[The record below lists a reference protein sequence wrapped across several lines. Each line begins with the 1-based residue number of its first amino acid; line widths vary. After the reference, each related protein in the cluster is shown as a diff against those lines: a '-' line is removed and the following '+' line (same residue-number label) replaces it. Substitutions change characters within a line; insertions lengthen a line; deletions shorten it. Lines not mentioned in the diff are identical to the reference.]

1 MKLVS
6 IVLPLG
12 IFAVCVTGQAQQGIS
27 KPAETPAVQAP
38 TVTAPTTPAAAPA
51 QAPAAPTAAPAAP
64 NFGVAATPPSA
75 IQSAAPSSG
84 QSAASADVAPDYILG
99 PEDAISVNVW
109 KEATLSGNLAI
120 RPDGKITLPLLGD
133 LQASGLTPM
142 ALAAS
147 IGEQLK
153 KFINDPVVTVTVTG
167 VNSKRIF
174 FIGEVGHPGP
184 VAMTRQFSMLQ
195 AVAAAGGLGAFAN
208 GKKIYILRTVN
219 GKEQKIFYNYNKA
232 LKTGDEQGI
241 KLIPGDT
248 IVVP

>member
-1 MKLVS
+1 MKCVS

-12 IFAVCVTGQAQQGIS
+12 IFAVCVAGRAQEPPVTS
-27 KPAETPAVQAP
+27 APPAVHAP
-38 TVTAPTTPAAAPA
+38 AATAPAATAPAPAAAPA
-51 QAPAAPTAAPAAP
+51 QVPAPAASASPVPGQNFGVSAAPPAAP
-64 NFGVAATPPSA
+64 QAAGA
-75 IQSAAPSSG
+75 
-84 QSAASADVAPDYILG
+84 ADVAPDYVLG
-99 PEDAISVNVW
+99 PEDAISVNIW
-109 KEATLSGNLAI
+109 KQPELSGSLGI

-133 LQASGLTPM
+133 LQAAGLTPM

-147 IGEQLK
+147 IADQLK
-153 KFINDPVVTVTVTG
+153 KFINDPTVTVTVTA

-174 FIGEVGHPGP
+174 FIGQVGHPGP
-184 VAMTRQFSMLQ
+184 VPMTRQFSMLQ
-195 AVAAAGGLGAFAN
+195 AIAAAGGLGTFAN

-241 KLIPGDT
+241 KLVPGDT